1 MIKLI
6 GSLYDLEGFFAMALT
21 TILTELVIMWIFMT
35 ACTISVCH
43 SGELL
48 EFLSPR
54 RIDFMTFNT
63 VNTLVFTGKLKFS
76 IIVIEL

>member
-6 GSLYDLEGFFAMALT
+6 SSLYDLKGFFTMALT
-21 TILTELVIMWIFMT
+21 AILSELVIMRIFMT
-35 ACTISVCH
+35 ACAIRVRH

-48 EFLSPR
+48 EFLSFCS
-54 RIDFMTFNT
+54 IDFMAFDTFDT
-63 VNTLVFTGKLKFS
+63 PVFPGKPEFG